1 MSREFV
7 DSSAPS
13 SVVDEEEDADDV
25 AVKSRGR
32 KRGRAD
38 RNVAPAKSQRGGG
51 SGPRR
56 IPMLTRRE
64 AALGTIDDEDINL
77 RRGKS
82 SINYN
87 NND

>member
-13 SVVDEEEDADDV
+13 SVVDEEEDV
-25 AVKSRGR
+25 VKSRGR

-38 RNVAPAKSQRGGG
+38 RNVAPAKSQQGGG